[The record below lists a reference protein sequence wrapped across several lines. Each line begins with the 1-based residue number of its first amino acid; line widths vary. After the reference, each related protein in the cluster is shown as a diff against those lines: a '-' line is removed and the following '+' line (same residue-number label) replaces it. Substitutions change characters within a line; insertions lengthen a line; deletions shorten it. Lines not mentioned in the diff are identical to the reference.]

1 MHTTTTQAEFL
12 GNGSNKS
19 DADAMI
25 VSSALELADHGN
37 TVVLVGTYTDLL
49 VMLVA
54 RGPSNAK
61 LFMLCPSANHKP
73 AKSFNISAIQQAI
86 GEKKHINLLFLS
98 CCNWM

>member
-1 MHTTTTQAEFL
+1 MFTGNIHTTTTQAEFL

-37 TVVLVGTYTDLL
+37 TVVLVGSDTDLF

-61 LFMLCPSANHKP
+61 LFMFRPRTNHKT
-73 AKSFNISAIQQAI
+73 A
-86 GEKKHINLLFLS
+86 
-98 CCNWM
+98 